1 MTTPK
6 LSMKSYWIAGVF
18 FLVPLLI
25 CLTLYSYFQKQ
36 LPQRLSDQI
45 QLSGS
50 LAAQDF
56 KRTVEK
62 NVAALRDI
70 TERIEE
76 TEGLYFEYWKEDAGR
91 LLEQNASLEFVEFI
105 NRDGIIEEV
114 VPFEENRTVQG
125 LDIKKLDWRYGDW
138 QRTAEADDVNIT
150 HWTSL
155 TQGGFSFLID
165 VPVYYNGS
173 FQGTITGGMNF
184 KEEFNR
190 LSSYLNDYA
199 IKIED
204 EEGTRF
210 YDYNNYDLAQKDEQY
225 IFESNLVLDADLD
238 ESWNFEL
245 TFADP
250 DIVVQ
255 SSRIADYAL
264 ICGIF
269 LALAIGLLQFFNSK
283 ARHATKI
290 ALQANKNLLI
300 LNQELQQQTEIAQT
314 AAQAKATFLS
324 NMSHEIR
331 TPLNA
336 IVGIADL
343 MESDPEKAEDPRYK
357 ALLRDNSKKLLGL
370 INDLLRM
377 DKLESGAAEVYSVEF
392 SPVSVIANIT
402 SFHRKRIEEKGLEFH
417 VDIQTKSK
425 NFINGD
431 RSKFE
436 QIVGNILL
444 NAIKFTQSGSIS
456 LSYKEQ
462 EEDQK
467 LYTTIS
473 IKDTGIGI
481 PKDKLSTIFDRFTQ
495 LDAGI
500 RKKHA
505 GGGLGLA
512 IAARLVNLMG
522 GNIEVESDEGK
533 GSEFII
539 HLDFNDLHKKEE
551 IKLNSKLVADLP
563 PLEVLIVDDNKLNV
577 IILTELLKRLGLS
590 SESAKNGLEA
600 VNKCNSKTF
609 DLIFMDVHMPEMD
622 GFEATRKIKEEQ
634 PDVVVLGLSAD
645 TTSLSIAEG
654 LESGMDNYLTK
665 PIDKGRL
672 IAILKEKFKKPPTRT
687 AI

>member
-6 LSMKSYWIAGVF
+6 LSIKSYWIAGVF
-18 FLVPLLI
+18 FLVPLII
-25 CLTLYSYFQKQ
+25 CLTLYSYVQNQ
-36 LPQRLSDQI
+36 LPQRLSNQI

-50 LAAQDF
+50 LASQDF

-62 NVAALRDI
+62 NVEALHDI

-76 TEGLYFEYWKEDAGR
+76 TEGLYFQYWKEDAVR
-91 LLEQNASLEFVEFI
+91 LLKQSASLEFVEFI
-105 NRDGIIEEV
+105 NRNGIIEDV
-114 VPFEENRTVQG
+114 VPFAKNRAAQG
-125 LDIKKLDWRYGDW
+125 LDITKLDWRYGDW
-138 QRTAEADDVNIT
+138 QRTATTDDVNIT

-165 VPVYYNGS
+165 IPVYYNGS

-184 KEEFNR
+184 NEEFNR

-210 YDYNNYDLAQKDEQY
+210 YDYNNYDLAQKNKQY

-245 TFADP
+245 TFANP
-250 DIVVQ
+250 DVIVQ

-264 ICGIF
+264 ICGII
-269 LALAIGLLQFFNSK
+269 LALAIGLLKFFNSK

-290 ALQANKNLLI
+290 ALKANKNLTI
-300 LNQELQQQTEIAQT
+300 LNQELQQQTEIAQN

-343 MESDPEKAEDPRYK
+343 MDSEPEKAQDPRYK

-377 DKLESGAAEVYSVEF
+377 DKLESGSAEVYSVEF
-392 SPVSVIANIT
+392 SPASVIENIT
-402 SFHRKRIEEKGLEFH
+402 SFHRKRIEEKGLDFNVNIE
-417 VDIQTKSK
+417 TKSK
-425 NFINGD
+425 SFINGD
-431 RSKFE
+431 RGKFE

-456 LSYKEQ
+456 LIYKEY
-462 EEDQK
+462 EEDKK
-467 LYTTIS
+467 LFTTIS

-495 LDAGI
+495 LDTGI

-512 IAARLVNLMG
+512 IAAKLIELMG
-522 GNIEVESDEGK
+522 GSIEVDSDEGK
-533 GSEFII
+533 GSDFVI
-539 HLDFNDLHKKEE
+539 HLTFKDLHKKEE

-590 SESAKNGLEA
+590 SDSAKNGMDA
-600 VNKCNSKTF
+600 VNKCNSKSF

-645 TTSLSIAEG
+645 TTSLSISEG

-665 PIDKGRL
+665 PIDKGKL
-672 IAILKEKFKKPPTRT
+672 IAILKEKFKKPSPRK